1 MNIGSK
7 IKLTRSI
14 RGITQKELAERV
26 GTHEVMIRKY
36 EIGKATPK
44 DEQLKKIASALGVN
58 ANALRDF
65 EIDNDSDVLPM
76 LFAIDEAFPITF
88 KEVDGV
94 PGMFFTDKNL
104 IQFLKDWQAMKEL
117 LEMGS
122 QNEENYQLWKT
133 IRPGVTKIVRKN
145 E

>member
-1 MNIGSK
+1 MDIGSK

-14 RGITQKELAERV
+14 RGITQKELANLV

-36 EIGKATPK
+36 EIGKAIPK

-58 ANALRDF
+58 ANALREF
-65 EIDNDSDVLPM
+65 EVNDDNDVLPL
-76 LFAIDEAFPITF
+76 LFAIDETFPVTI

-94 PGMFFTDKNL
+94 PGIFFDDKNL

-117 LEMGS
+117 LEMGTQS
-122 QNEENYQLWKT
+122 EDNYKLWKT
-133 IRPGVTKIVRKN
+133 IRPGVTKISK
-145 E
+145 

>member
-1 MNIGSK
+1 MDIGSK

-14 RGITQKELAERV
+14 RGITQKELANLV

-36 EIGKATPK
+36 EIGKAIPK

-58 ANALRDF
+58 AN
-65 EIDNDSDVLPM
+65 DVLPL
-76 LFAIDEAFPITF
+76 LFAIDETFPVTI

-94 PGMFFTDKNL
+94 PGIFFNDKNL

-117 LEMGS
+117 LAMGTQS
-122 QNEENYQLWKT
+122 EDNYKLWKT
-133 IRPGVTKIVRKN
+133 IRPGVTKISK
-145 E
+145 